1 MVFLANLV
9 FNFHSGIYITTTFLL
24 VNVHLMQN
32 MKKTLKQQ
40 FLCFFSQHWTYF
52 GPDFALK
59 TTPTLLL
66 LAGDTININNLC
78 CNPAV
83 LKKVGKTSS
92 KLVFWTQFAQKRG
105 HYGHA
110 QGGKNFFWQKYQ
122 KKIISFQKV
131 FILSKYHMF

>member
-32 MKKTLKQQ
+32 MKKKNIEIAVSL
-40 FLCFFSQHWTYF
+40 FFFTT
-52 GPDFALK
+52 DFALK